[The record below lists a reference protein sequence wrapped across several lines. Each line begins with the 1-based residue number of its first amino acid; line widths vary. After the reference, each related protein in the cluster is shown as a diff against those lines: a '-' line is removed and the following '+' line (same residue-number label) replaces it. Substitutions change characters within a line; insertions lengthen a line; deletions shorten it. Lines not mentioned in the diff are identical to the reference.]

1 MNGVVKPDKEV
12 QKAFRK
18 MVQESAKEQNS
29 GDLPYV
35 KATSEKVEE
44 FFGKMSLK
52 QRKYKIEVDD
62 SLKTY

>member
-1 MNGVVKPDKEV
+1 MNGIVKPDKEA

-29 GDLPYV
+29 EELPYV
-35 KATSEKVEE
+35 KATDEKVEK
-44 FFGKMSLK
+44 FFEKMSSK
-52 QRKYKIEVDD
+52 HGKYTIEVDD